1 MSRVIDQSYL
11 TEWYGGVYQHYIE
24 DLLQDGFEIDEIY
37 FSGFWSQGD
46 GACFTGRV
54 FDPALFL
61 YAMNGK
67 DGLPWT
73 RKLLEAGGD
82 FTVVVN
88 HRGHYYHENSVSVN
102 VECDEFW
109 RVMDAKTDL
118 HTAIIDAY
126 DAQLDAEYPTLE
138 ADCTSFLRGRMQ
150 QLYHDLKKLYK
161 EEFADEEV

>member
-1 MSRVIDQSYL
+1 MSRVSNQSYL
-11 TEWYGGVYQHYIE
+11 TEWYGGVYQRYID

-61 YAMNGK
+61 HAMNGK

-73 RKLLEAGGD
+73 RKLIAAGGEID
-82 FTVVVN
+82 VVVR
-88 HRGHYYHENSVSVN
+88 HAGHYYHEHSVSVN
-102 VECDEFW
+102 VEVDEFW
-109 RVMDAKTDL
+109 RVMDAPTDF
-118 HTAIIDAY
+118 HETIIDSY
-126 DAQLDAEYPTLE
+126 DTQLNAEYSTLE
-138 ADCTSFLRGRMQ
+138 ADCTSFLRGKMK
-150 QLYHDLKKLYK
+150 QLYRDLEELYE